1 MTLPFYALLLP
12 THYALSLTNRTVLGT
27 ATSPADAKGGFRLG
41 TDGKIYQ
48 ARSHVSSGA
57 YVEITGLQWL
67 DPHDATHADAYECF
81 ATLDSG
87 TLTAGTTG
95 SWLALSSDRDW
106 ERERT
111 DNALGT
117 DTATIT
123 IQIRRVGYTEVLA
136 SAQIVLSAEVQ

>member
-1 MTLPFYALLLP
+1 MTLPFFALLLP
-12 THYALSLTNRTVLGT
+12 KHYRVSLTGRSIGGT
-27 ATSPADAKGGFRLG
+27 AATPADAKAGFRLG

-48 ARSHVSSGA
+48 ARSHISSGA
-57 YVEITGLQWL
+57 YVEITGIEWL
-67 DPHDATHADAYECF
+67 DPHDATEADAYEAF

-95 SWLALSSDRDW
+95 SWVALSSNRDW

-136 SAQIVLSAEVQ
+136 TATIDLSAEVQ